1 MMQNVKK
8 NNEVASQLFPV
19 VIVFSWLVL
28 AGFHDCH
35 QIHLNHPFSCN
46 TSLMT
51 TENGWSDGFYGSLD
65 VLFILICSFKLAA
78 FLDLFATC
86 ATTYDEYLHEL
97 QHQILELRPL
107 FLAYDVNCFISTR

>member
-28 AGFHDCH
+28 VDFHDCH
-35 QIHLNHPFSCN
+35 QIHMNHPFSCN
-46 TSLMT
+46 TSWMT
-51 TENGWSDGFYGSLD
+51 AKNGWPDGFHGSLD
-65 VLFILICSFKLAA
+65 VLFLLICSLKLAA

-86 ATTYDEYLHEL
+86 AATCDEYLHEL
-97 QHQILELRPL
+97 QHQIL
-107 FLAYDVNCFISTR
+107 S

>member
-1 MMQNVKK
+1 MIHNVEK
-8 NNEVASQLFPV
+8 NNEVAAQLFPV

-51 TENGWSDGFYGSLD
+51 AENGWPDGFYGSLD
-65 VLFILICSFKLAA
+65 VLSVLICSLKLAA

-86 ATTYDEYLHEL
+86 AATCDEYLHEL
-97 QHQILELRPL
+97 QHQILELRPR

>member
-1 MMQNVKK
+1 MMHNVEK
-8 NNEVASQLFPV
+8 NNEVAAQLFPV

-35 QIHLNHPFSCN
+35 QIHMNHPFS
-46 TSLMT
+46 LQWMT
-51 TENGWSDGFYGSLD
+51 VENGWLDGFHGNLD
-65 VLFILICSFKLAA
+65 VLFLLIYSLKVAT

-86 ATTYDEYLHEL
+86 AATCDEYLHEL
-97 QHQILELRPL
+97 QHQILELRPR

>member
-46 TSLMT
+46 TTWMT
-51 TENGWSDGFYGSLD
+51 TENGWPDGFHGSLD
-65 VLFILICSFKLAA
+65 VLFLLICSLKLAA

-86 ATTYDEYLHEL
+86 AATCDEYLHEL

-107 FLAYDVNCFISTR
+107 F